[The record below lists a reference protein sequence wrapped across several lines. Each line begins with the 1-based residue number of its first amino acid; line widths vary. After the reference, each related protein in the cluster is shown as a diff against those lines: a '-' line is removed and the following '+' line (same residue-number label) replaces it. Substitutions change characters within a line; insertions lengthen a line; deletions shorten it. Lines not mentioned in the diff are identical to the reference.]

1 LNFFNEDMSKFK
13 RYQDF
18 KTNPGTSRLFR
29 REVRDLRTRRGSLGS
44 RKTGTESEKGIF
56 NYGRNV
62 IKLLRP

>member
-1 LNFFNEDMSKFK
+1 MSKFK
-13 RYQDF
+13 RYQDL
-18 KTNPGTSRLFR
+18 TNPGTSRLFR

-44 RKTGTESEKGIF
+44 RKTGTESENGIF